1 MKEKIELLSD
11 AEDIRIDK
19 WLSNKFEGYSRT
31 YIQKL
36 INNNLVTVNEQ
47 IVKRDYKLKIGNK
60 ISIIIP
66 EDTKLEITPEKI
78 NLNIIYEDNAILVI
92 NKPKGMVVHPAYG
105 NYTGT
110 LVNAL
115 MNYCGNDL
123 SDINGV
129 IRPGIV
135 HRLDKDTSG
144 VLVVAKNNKA
154 HKELSE
160 ALKNHKVKKVYV
172 ALVNGVINENSG
184 TIDLPIGRHPANR
197 KKMAVNIG
205 NGKEAV
211 TSFKVI
217 ERFADATY
225 MELMIKTGRTHQI
238 RVHLSYIGH
247 PVIGDKIYGGKNIN
261 RNYEIAGH
269 ALHAKVL
276 GLIHPIT
283 GDYMEFEADI
293 PEDFDKLLTSLRKG
307 T

>member
-66 EDTKLEITPEKI
+66 EDIKLAITPEKI

-247 PVIGDKIYGGKNIN
+247 PVIGDKIYGGKNIS

-283 GDYMEFEADI
+283 GNYMEFEADI
-293 PEDFDKLLTSLRKG
+293 PEDFNKLLTSLRNG
-307 T
+307 S